1 MAIDKRYYS
10 ITGSIILLSLLLD
23 FLGAYLLCKTYKWR
37 NITTQQLLIFNICV
51 CETIE
56 NLNWAGYHL
65 LIASGIMEGFQYISY
80 PISIYLATSDVLYF
94 LMMLMTLDRL
104 AAVVLNVKY
113 PQYWTVERTKIVLK
127 IIWAEG
133 VVAVISFVLLNVY
146 HRAWYEMTN
155 IKYVIVGSSA
165 FYNIVATITYAVIFW
180 KYVRSK
186 LRVQGS
192 NDPNDGHQRISTVQT
207 FVKSRFYVSVLII
220 LTYLLFNTIP
230 FCVIAILF
238 PEDWT
243 ANNNSIQF
251 IMVVLLH
258 LAYLSDPLIYIFLQ
272 PDVRKQLSK
281 LLSCNGN
288 STQEQVNGARI
299 SHTSTRTDDNFVIS
313 RVV

>member
-1 MAIDKRYYS
+1 MDVRYHS
-10 ITGSIILLSLLLD
+10 LTGCLVILTLFLD
-23 FLGAYLLCKTYKWR
+23 FLGMYLLCKTYNWR
-37 NITTQQLLIFNICV
+37 NISTQQLLIFNICA

-56 NLNWAGYHL
+56 NLNWVVHHL
-65 LIASGIMEGFQYISY
+65 LIAIGYTLESPPFKYCMSINLTMSG
-80 PISIYLATSDVLYF
+80 VLYF
-94 LMMLMTLDRL
+94 LMMLMTVDRL
-104 AAVVLNVKY
+104 AAVVLNMKY
-113 PQYWTVERTKIVLK
+113 PQYWTVERTKFLLL
-127 IIWAEG
+127 IIWVQG
-133 VVAVISFVLLNVY
+133 SVAVITFVLLNVY
-146 HRAWYEMTN
+146 HREWYEMIT
-155 IKYVIVGSSA
+155 IKYTILASSI
-165 FYNIVATITYAVIFW
+165 FYNVVAVFTYIVVFW
-180 KYVRSK
+180 KYVKSK
-186 LRVQGS
+186 VRVQRS
-192 NDPNDGHQRISTVQT
+192 NDANDGQQRLSTVQT
-207 FVKSRFYVSVLII
+207 FLKSRFYVSVLII